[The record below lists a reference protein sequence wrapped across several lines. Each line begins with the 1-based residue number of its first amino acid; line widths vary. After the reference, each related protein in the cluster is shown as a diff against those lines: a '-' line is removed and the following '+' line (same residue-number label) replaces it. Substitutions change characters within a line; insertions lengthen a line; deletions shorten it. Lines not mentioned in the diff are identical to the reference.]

1 MTIDYGNVFSTAK
14 NIEVNSGGLAAKT
27 CNWYISNEHFGAPA
41 FIS

>member
-27 CNWYISNEHFGAPA
+27 CNYISNEHFCAPA